1 MNRVYG
7 GPPHQVIDGRFM
19 DPAKLVNVL
28 RSEYGQS
35 NFRVELRLD
44 QYKIYVFDQAMA
56 QSSGLTQ
63 EKIKYCQ
70 LFG

>member
-1 MNRVYG
+1 MNRNRVYG

-35 NFRVELRLD
+35 NFRVEVSIL
-44 QYKIYVFDQAMA
+44 
-56 QSSGLTQ
+56 S
-63 EKIKYCQ
+63 
-70 LFG
+70 LFGGPVADAKRVV